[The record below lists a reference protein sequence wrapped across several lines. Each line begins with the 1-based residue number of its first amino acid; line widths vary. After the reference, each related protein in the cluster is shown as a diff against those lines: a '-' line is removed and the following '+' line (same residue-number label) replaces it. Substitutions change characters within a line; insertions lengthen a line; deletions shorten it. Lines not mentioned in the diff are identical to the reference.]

1 MYDSEKGRGIRKKS
15 IPAPMEIELPLDSS
29 PDDVLMV
36 GRENFFDEIHPSLS
50 SLALA
55 ESGGS
60 RLHIKDKETWTL
72 GGYFKSK
79 SLKPSRYKLYIMYT
93 PYMDVSINIT
103 LV

>member
-1 MYDSEKGRGIRKKS
+1 MYDSEKGKGIRKKN

-29 PDDVLMV
+29 LDDVLIV
-36 GRENFFDEIHPSLS
+36 GRENFFDEINPPLS

-60 RLHIKDKETWTL
+60 RLHIKDKQTWTL
-72 GGYFKSK
+72 GGYYKSK

-93 PYMDVSINIT
+93 PHMEVSTIIT
-103 LV
+103 MV